1 MIIYLNEVYFGKKPI
16 SHLQTELSTIR
27 KKFKG
32 KYFMPSMNID
42 PDVLQ
47 FNRHIEDFF
56 GYSTFSLNISPNP
69 DLNAYAMPVGAFLSE
84 EQKKNITKVLKANKN
99 GFRHDPKNGAISAV
113 CTLNIGTI
121 NSDVLTDEEIFAI
134 LLHEIGHTFFEA
146 VTNKDCIY
154 TINTK
159 LIAIIK
165 NINFKIIDILS
176 HGEDTVDDNK
186 VKNTVDNII
195 NDVKFTTKK
204 VLDFIK
210 PHSIFN
216 NIKNIFVKES
226 MNDNMKPS
234 RIHYTN
240 EKYADSFATAYGY
253 GPELHSGLVKMFND
267 GYDKIKNNPKMKI
280 YSLNRYLF
288 NDLKAY
294 ILDKM
299 DPHPRYLARIK
310 VDIDYLK
317 RELAKETMDPK
328 MKKMILAEIN
338 AMQSI
343 LDDFV
348 NMPNDGSRAFVIR
361 QFYIELY
368 KKFGGDRR
376 EQDTDNEALWKTI
389 DDRYNNL
396 KKEN

>member
-1 MIIYLNEVYFGKKPI
+1 MITYLNEVYFGKKPI
-16 SHLQTELSTIR
+16 AHLQEELSIIR

-42 PDVLQ
+42 KDVLQ
-47 FNRHIEDFF
+47 FNRHVEEFF
-56 GYSTFSLNISPNP
+56 GYNTFSLNISPNP
-69 DLNAYAMPVGAFLSE
+69 DLNAYTMPVGTFLSE
-84 EQKKNITKVLKANKN
+84 NQKKAVVQALRASKN
-99 GFRHDPKNGAISAV
+99 GFKHDPKNGAISAI

-146 VTNKDCIY
+146 VTDKDCIY

-165 NINFKIIDILS
+165 NINAKITDILS
-176 HGEDTVDDNK
+176 QGEEINVDAIK
-186 VKNTVDNII
+186 STVDNII
-195 NDVKFTTKK
+195 SNIQFKVKKI
-204 VLDFIK
+204 LDFIT
-210 PHSIFN
+210 PYSILDS
-216 NIKNIFVKES
+216 IKKVFVKES
-226 MNDNMKPS
+226 MSNNMKPT
-234 RIHYTN
+234 RIAYTN

-253 GPELHSGLVKMFND
+253 GPELHSGLVKMFNNA
-267 GYDKIKNNPKMKI
+267 YDKVKNNPKEKI

-294 ILDKM
+294 MLDKM
-299 DPHPRYLARIK
+299 DPHPMYLARIK

-317 RELAKETMDPK
+317 RELSKETMDPK
-328 MKKMILAEIN
+328 MKKMILSEIN
-338 AMQSI
+338 SMESI
-343 LDDFV
+343 LNDFV
-348 NMPNDGSRAFVIR
+348 NMPNDGTQAFVIR

-396 KKEN
+396 KKEG